1 MCLTGACKQCVAPLV
16 SALANCLATL
26 QVLKNQR
33 NDPLLV
39 ATNASNTSESPT
51 LVLRFPPGVPS
62 VSLRCM
68 QAFALTQ
75 AHDAHIKMNWT
86 CCLGVSH

>member
-1 MCLTGACKQCVAPLV
+1 MQAAQGLSS
-16 SALANCLATL
+16 SAIASFLASL

-62 VSLRCM
+62 VSLRCVR
-68 QAFALTQ
+68 ALCTHVQ
-75 AHDAHIKMNWT
+75 TMV
-86 CCLGVSH
+86 LSR

>member
-1 MCLTGACKQCVAPLV
+1 M
-16 SALANCLATL
+16 
-26 QVLKNQR
+26 LKNQR

-62 VSLRCM
+62 VSLRYMRAGLCILM
-68 QAFALTQ
+68 HTMLMFRYGQLAA
-75 AHDAHIKMNWT
+75 
-86 CCLGVSH
+86 CRVSGWRGIAGYGYRGLQFQHA

>member
-1 MCLTGACKQCVAPLV
+1 MAS
-16 SALANCLATL
+16 SASIIASCLAGL

-62 VSLRCM
+62 VSLRCVRG
-68 QAFALTQ
+68 LST
-75 AHDAHIKMNWT
+75 HTHIM
-86 CCLGVSH
+86 VSLR

>member
-1 MCLTGACKQCVAPLV
+1 MFHKVSRVQWTSTVPARLVDVCKQCKALLA
-16 SALANCLATL
+16 SALASFLIAL

-62 VSLRCM
+62 VSLRCVQM
-68 QAFALTQ
+68 FACTS
-75 AHDAHIKMNWT
+75 T
-86 CCLGVSH
+86 

>member
-1 MCLTGACKQCVAPLV
+1 MPASSFA
-16 SALANCLATL
+16 SL

-39 ATNASNTSESPT
+39 AANASNTSESPT

-62 VSLRCM
+62 VSLRCA
-68 QAFALTQ
+68 QVSAFRS
-75 AHDAHIKMNWT
+75 I
-86 CCLGVSH
+86 